1 MRTSIW
7 LLVFL
12 HQILSCFLA
21 NPQNSPIRPKP
32 VLVGAEAYCRIKA
45 PNSQRNSTMKLVLQ
59 CFNGR
64 VVRYTLM
71 PLSFLAQ
78 TSMSIRAE

>member
-12 HQILSCFLA
+12 HRILSCFLA

-32 VLVGAEAYCRIKA
+32 ALVGDEAYCRIKA
-45 PNSQRNSTMKLVLQ
+45 PNSQRNRCLNIINHIDLCKRKD
-59 CFNGR
+59 R
-64 VVRYTLM
+64 V
-71 PLSFLAQ
+71 
-78 TSMSIRAE
+78 

>member
-12 HQILSCFLA
+12 HRILSCFLA

-32 VLVGAEAYCRIKA
+32 VLVWAEAYCRIKA
-45 PNSQRNSTMKLVLQ
+45 PNLQRNSSLTMIHFKLTI
-59 CFNGR
+59 FIKNG
-64 VVRYTLM
+64 
-71 PLSFLAQ
+71 LSLDYFALI
-78 TSMSIRAE
+78 SIEYN